1 MSDMFNKD
9 KNNITTAWQYY
20 ELGRSYNNSLAP
32 SQYTVVNT
40 NIEFF
45 TGNQWRNLPQ
55 TRAMAALPKPVF
67 NIIKRVTSLFVAAL
81 TSSGIAVR
89 YEPLSYYGLTSEQ
102 EEKMQGIDPSEYA
115 TAEVSNLFDKFKM
128 EYRIRQAL
136 FDGAQ
141 TGDYCAHFYWDPDA
155 IPYGG
160 AFGPYRGEI
169 QMEMVDGINVMFGNP
184 NSRDVER
191 QPYIIVVGRETVGA
205 LRRELKQWQ
214 KQYGHK
220 SKAQIEMDCEQIV
233 PDSDNTYQA
242 GIGGKH
248 ELAPDDART
257 GKALYV
263 YLYTKKRV
271 YKDVLD
277 DKGNPV
283 MEPVLDDK
291 GEPIQEKDENGVP
304 IVGADDEPV
313 YKMKPAKKLVTSV
326 HVTKATKTA
335 VIFEDVDT
343 GLTRYPIAWGNW
355 EHQKNQYHGRALVT
369 GIVPN
374 QIYINSMFAMVMRH
388 LQLLGFPKIVYNADL
403 IGNWSNEVGQAIGVR
418 NLAPG
423 QAIGDVA
430 SAVDVADMS
439 NQIVGTIDTAMGYTR
454 ECLGVTDVQMG
465 NVNPDNTSALMVLQS
480 NSDVPLENP
489 RANMYEWVEDIGAIL
504 LDMIGTYYGT
514 RPIVKN
520 REMEEPVLDEAGQPR
535 LDPMTGQMMMETVT
549 RRVVEEFDFSQ
560 LKHLWFNIR
569 VDVGATTTFSEIAM
583 VQTLDNLRREG
594 MLGFIDYLERIPD
607 KLIPKKQ
614 ELIDKLNA
622 QAAQMG
628 LDQQMVENNPGLA
641 GAMLGG
647 ENEVSQQEQAMAA
660 QSADGSEAMY
670 KTMGSGGGVID
681 AAKTIQGMPQNIQS
695 KWSQIPKVAQDALLV
710 AQGGA

>member
-220 SKAQIEMDCEQIV
+220 SKAQVEMDCEQIV

-263 YLYTKKRV
+263 YLYTKKRI

-304 IVGADDEPV
+304 IVGAAGEPV

-343 GLTRYPIAWGNW
+343 GLTSYPIAWGNW

-369 GIVPN
+369 GLIPN
-374 QIYINSMFAMVMRH
+374 QIFINSMFAMVMRH
-388 LQLLGFPKIVYNADL
+388 LQLMGFPKTIYNQDL
-403 IGNWSNEVGQAIGVR
+403 IGQWNNEVGQAIGVR
-418 NLAPG
+418 GLQPG
-423 QAIGDVA
+423 QAIGQVA
-430 SAVDVADMS
+430 ANLQPGDMS
-439 NQIVGTIDTAMGYTR
+439 AQIIYAIDKAMEYTK
-454 ECLGVTDVQMG
+454 ECMGATDVQMG
-465 NVNPDNTSALMVLQS
+465 AVKPDNTSAIMVLQS
-480 NSDVPLENP
+480 NAEVPLENT
-489 RANMYEWVEDIGAIL
+489 RALMYEWVEDVGHIL
-504 LDMIGTYYGT
+504 LDMMGAYYGE
-514 RPIVKN
+514 RPVV
-520 REMEEPVLDEAGQPR
+520 REREFDEPVIGSDGNPT
-535 LDPMTGQMMMETVT
+535 LDPMTGQMMTQKVT
-549 RRVVEEFDFSQ
+549 RKVAEIFDFSK
-560 LKHLWFNIR
+560 LKNYWCNVR
-569 VDVGATTTFSEIAM
+569 CDVGATTYFSEIAM

-594 MLGFIDYLERIPD
+594 TLDIIKYLERIPD
-607 KLIPKKQ
+607 KLVPKKA
-614 ELIDKLNA
+614 ELIADLKEQAL
-622 QAAQMG
+622 AAQQAQGTVAGSNAPPVTMG
-628 LDQQMVENNPGLA
+628 GGGSGAPGGPVA
-641 GAMLGG
+641 GG
-647 ENEVSQQEQAMAA
+647 ELDTLKRVQNMPEGIQEQWNDLPSKVQHAVM
-660 QSADGSEAMY
+660 
-670 KTMGSGGGVID
+670 KSGAGD
-681 AAKTIQGMPQNIQS
+681 M
-695 KWSQIPKVAQDALLV
+695 QI
-710 AQGGA
+710 

>member
-1 MSDMFNKD
+1 MDKKPQNNKT
-9 KNNITTAWQYY
+9 KAWQFY
-20 ELGRSYNNSLAP
+20 EAGRAYNESLTP
-32 SQYTVVNT
+32 NQYDVVNT
-40 NIEFF
+40 NTEFF
-45 TGNQWRNLPQ
+45 AGNQWVHLPQ
-55 TRAMAALPKPVF
+55 TPAMSRLPKPVF
-67 NIIKRVTSLFVAAL
+67 NIIKRIVSLQVAGMNATGTTISFDSL
-81 TSSGIAVR
+81 AYYDAKNDADPTSSAC
-89 YEPLSYYGLTSEQ
+89 E
-102 EEKMQGIDPSEYA
+102 MA
-115 TAEVSNLFDKFKM
+115 NAEVENLLEKFKID
-128 EYRIRQAL
+128 YRIREAS
-136 FDGAQ
+136 FDGAV
-141 TGDYCAHFYWDPDA
+141 TGDYCAHFYWDADA
-155 IPYGG
+155 RPYGG
-160 AFGPYRGEI
+160 AFGEHKGEI
-169 QMEMVDGINVMFGNP
+169 EMELVDGINVMFGNP
-184 NSRDVER
+184 NDRRVQK
-191 QPYIIVVGRETVGA
+191 QPYVLLIGRDTVQHLQWMKERWTKRDKKSQPKDEVKTKVTQDRETM
-205 LRRELKQWQ
+205 WQ
-214 KQYGHK
+214 IGEGGDKE
-220 SKAQIEMDCEQIV
+220 I
-233 PDSDNTYQA
+233 PNTD
-242 GIGGKH
+242 
-248 ELAPDDART
+248 ESNE
-257 GKALYV
+257 KALYV
-263 YLYTKKRV
+263 LLYTKVEHEEKIRDPKTGEV
-271 YKDVLD
+271 KT
-277 DKGNPV
+277 
-283 MEPVLDDK
+283 EPVLNDK
-291 GEPIQEKDENGVP
+291 GEPIIEKDENGKDLML
-304 IVGADDEPV
+304 GGKPV
-313 YKMKPAKKLVTSV
+313 YKMKE
-326 HVTKATKTA
+326 ATEIVSTVYA
-335 VIFEDVDT
+335 TMATRSTVIYENVDT
-343 GLTRYPIAWGNW
+343 GLSLYPVAWGNW